1 MVMDIIIIKAHMQEN
16 AAKGGFFFLFY
27 VGFKIVGFTSRPWRI
42 MLIFSLNYAF
52 RIAEKIAKLCYFYAK
67 SYHNYAAL
75 CSHMLLMYDG
85 SVQNNCG
92 IFL

>member
-1 MVMDIIIIKAHMQEN
+1 
-16 AAKGGFFFLFY
+16 
-27 VGFKIVGFTSRPWRI
+27 